1 MFEIANHFIDEAG
14 VYFVRVVIDET
25 EAQFFTFDHYPTQ
38 EEVDA
43 VAQRF
48 VDARQPIEEPE
59 DASTEQDDTQ
69 NP

>member
-14 VYFVRVVIDET
+14 VYFVRVIISDT

-38 EEVDA
+38 EEVDT

-48 VDARQPIEEPE
+48 VDATQKIEEIE
-59 DASTEQDDTQ
+59 DAGTGQDEPTDA
-69 NP
+69 

>member
-14 VYFVRVVIDET
+14 VYFVRVVISDT

-38 EEVDA
+38 EEVDT

-48 VDARQPIEEPE
+48 VDARQEIEEIE
-59 DASTEQDDTQ
+59 DASPDSDQSTDA
-69 NP
+69 

>member
-38 EEVDA
+38 EEVDT

-48 VDARQPIEEPE
+48 VDARQEIEEIE
-59 DASTEQDDTQ
+59 DASPGQDDTTDA
-69 NP
+69 

>member
-14 VYFVRVVIDET
+14 VYFVRVIISDT

-38 EEVDA
+38 EEVDT

-48 VDARQPIEEPE
+48 VDARQEIE
-59 DASTEQDDTQ
+59 DASPDSDQSTDA
-69 NP
+69 

>member
-38 EEVDA
+38 EEVDT

-48 VDARQPIEEPE
+48 VEARQPIEETE

>member
-38 EEVDA
+38 EEVDT

-48 VDARQPIEEPE
+48 VDAKQPIEEPE